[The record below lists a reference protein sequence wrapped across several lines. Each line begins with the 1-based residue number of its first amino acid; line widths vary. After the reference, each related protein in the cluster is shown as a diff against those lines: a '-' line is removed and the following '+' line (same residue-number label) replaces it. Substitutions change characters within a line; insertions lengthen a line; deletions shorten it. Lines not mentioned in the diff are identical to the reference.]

1 MRARAL
7 VIVSGLILVVLA
19 GQTSLQGSQT
29 KLDPP
34 VVAACSVQGEGCDQS
49 TLDGSRQSV
58 ISHHVFAGGC
68 PGADLHIMKY
78 VREGERRSA
87 PLVASWCS

>member
-1 MRARAL
+1 MRAGAL
-7 VIVSGLILVVLA
+7 VIVLGLVLVVLA

-34 VVAACSVQGEGCDQS
+34 VVAACAVQGESCHQP

-58 ISHHVFAGGC
+58 ISHHVLAGGC
-68 PGADLHIMKY
+68 PGADLHIMRY
-78 VREGERRSA
+78 IEESEGRSA

>member
-1 MRARAL
+1 LGL
-7 VIVSGLILVVLA
+7 VLAVLA
-19 GQTSLQGSQT
+19 GQTSPQGSQT

-34 VVAACSVQGEGCDQS
+34 VVAACAVQGEGCHQP

-58 ISHHVFAGGC
+58 ISHRVLAGGC
-68 PGADLHIMKY
+68 PGADLHVMKY
-78 VREGERRSA
+78 IREGEGRSA